1 MVSVYPETVIIL
13 RLSLDKYLGSSFD
26 HLSNFI
32 EKSNCPKGL
41 NVYMGCFVKQTEMY
55 YADPV
60 YRPPSEYASLLIQA
74 TVGCSAAAAGRCH
87 FCNSN
92 IFNQTIPQK
101 KFRIRPTDEI
111 LDDIDKGRKQYG
123 AKVKKIFL
131 LDSNAMI
138 IKSSE
143 LLKIVHK
150 CYKVFPQLKQVA
162 CYACSGD
169 ILRKDFQE
177 LTALR
182 KAGLNLVFV
191 GLESGDQQV
200 LELVNKGTT
209 IEDQINA
216 VVKANN
222 TGMRTSV
229 SVILGLGGKKL
240 SKQHAINTG
249 KVVTAMNPSYLATLT
264 LMVVPGTEL
273 DKMVRE
279 RRFERVTDPLDFLK
293 ELHLMVMHIEA
304 SGPVVFRV
312 NHASNYLSL
321 RGSLPDNKEQMLGA
335 IRNAM
340 LDPTMLRSES
350 SRGL

>member
-1 MVSVYPETVIIL
+1 
-13 RLSLDKYLGSSFD
+13 
-26 HLSNFI
+26 
-32 EKSNCPKGL
+32 
-41 NVYMGCFVKQTEMY
+41 MY

-60 YRPPSEYASLLIQA
+60 YRPPSEFSSLLIQA

-92 IFNQTIPQK
+92 VFNQTVPQK

-111 LDDIDKGRKQYG
+111 LEDIDKGRRTYG
-123 AKVKKIFL
+123 VQVEKIFL
-131 LDSNAMI
+131 LDSSAMI

-143 LLKIVHK
+143 LLKIVQK

-162 CYACSGD
+162 CYACSED
-169 ILRKDFQE
+169 ILRKDLQE

-182 KAGLNLVFV
+182 EAGLNLVFV

-209 IEDQINA
+209 VRDQINA
-216 VVKANN
+216 VVKANRA
-222 TGMRTSV
+222 GMRTSV

-240 SKQHAINTG
+240 SEQHAINTG
-249 KVVTAMNPSYLATLT
+249 KIVTAMNPSYLAALT

-279 RRFERVTDPLDFLK
+279 RRFELVADPLDVLK
-293 ELHLMVMHIEA
+293 ELHLMIMHIEA

-321 RGSLPDNKEQMLGA
+321 RGNLPDNKAQMLCSIRGA
-335 IRNAM
+335 M
-340 LDPTMLRSES
+340 QDPTMLRSES
-350 SRGL
+350 LRGL